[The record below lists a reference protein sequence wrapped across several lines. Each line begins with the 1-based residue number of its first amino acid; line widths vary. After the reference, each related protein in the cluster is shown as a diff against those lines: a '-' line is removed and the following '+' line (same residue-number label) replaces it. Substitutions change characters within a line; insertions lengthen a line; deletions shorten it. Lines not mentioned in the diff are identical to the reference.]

1 MAIQVPQTEIYY
13 PESDGKLMG
22 ETDTHVQAIIDTI
35 SVLSDFFRLE
45 PTVLVGGNMMMY
57 YEEGNPRRS
66 ISPDTFVVQGVP
78 KYSRRTYKIWEEGV
92 PPTVVFEFTSRST
105 GRDDIT
111 SKPVLYARLGVQEY
125 FLLDPLME
133 YLDPPF
139 QGFRLVN
146 GHYEQLSTDGA
157 GRLRSEALGLWL
169 QHEGSR
175 LRFIDIR
182 SGEPLLWPDEAAES
196 NRQAIVRARAEAEA
210 RRRAEEQLAE
220 LQAELARIR
229 DASSS

>member
-13 PESDGKLMG
+13 PESDGKPMG

-35 SVLSDFFRLE
+35 RVLSDFFRLA

-66 ISPDTFVVQGVP
+66 VSPDTFVVQGVP
-78 KYSRRTYKIWEEGV
+78 KYSRRTFKIWEEGV

-139 QGFRLVN
+139 QGFRLVD
-146 GHYEQLSTDGA
+146 GRYEQLSMDPA
-157 GRLRSEALGLWL
+157 GRLTSEALGLWL
-169 QHEGSR
+169 QQEGSR

-182 SGEPLLWPDEAAES
+182 TGEPLLWHDETAEL
-196 NRQAIVRARAEAEA
+196 ARTEEEA
-210 RRRAEEQLAE
+210 RRRAEAQLAE
-220 LQAELARIR
+220 LQAELARLR
-229 DASSS
+229 GASSS